1 MCPSL
6 ERDNEHFRPAVT
18 PGYPTLCFA
27 AGKHYSRTS
36 SERDPGQNYRTNTK
50 TSFMKNVTMPIITDT
65 FQSQPGAPRAT
76 TFLINT
82 DTKNQSRAEP
92 SRTEMRADSPRP
104 AAQDQQEQRQE
115 QAEHQQ
121 QQRGHDPTSLRDSHR
136 SATLRERAH
145 TQIHAHITGSFQNK
159 THQLQFVFID
169 HMDATCDTQNT
180 KL

>member
-1 MCPSL
+1 
-6 ERDNEHFRPAVT
+6 
-18 PGYPTLCFA
+18 
-27 AGKHYSRTS
+27 
-36 SERDPGQNYRTNTK
+36 
-50 TSFMKNVTMPIITDT
+50 MKNVTMPIITDT
-65 FQSQPGAPRAT
+65 FQSQPGAPRAAI
-76 TFLINT
+76 FLINT

-92 SRTEMRADSPRP
+92 GRTEMRADSPRP

-145 TQIHAHITGSFQNK
+145 THIHAHITGSFQNK

>member
-82 DTKNQSRAEP
+82 DTKNPSRAEP
-92 SRTEMRADSPRP
+92 GRTEMRADSPRP

-145 TQIHAHITGSFQNK
+145 THIHAHITGSFQNK

>member
-82 DTKNQSRAEP
+82 DTKNQSRAGP
-92 SRTEMRADSPRP
+92 GRTEMRADSPRP

>member
-145 TQIHAHITGSFQNK
+145 THIHAHITGSFQNK

>member
-92 SRTEMRADSPRP
+92 GRTEMRADSPRP

-145 TQIHAHITGSFQNK
+145 THIHAHITGSFQNK

-169 HMDATCDTQNT
+169 HMDATC
-180 KL
+180 KW